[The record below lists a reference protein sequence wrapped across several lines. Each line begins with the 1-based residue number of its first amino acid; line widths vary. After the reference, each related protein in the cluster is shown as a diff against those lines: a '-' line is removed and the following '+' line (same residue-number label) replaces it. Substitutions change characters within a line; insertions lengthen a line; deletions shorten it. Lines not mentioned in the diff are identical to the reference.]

1 MGFNKE
7 TAMMEHGIVGMGLF
21 AAWLFAAVRG
31 AAAAEPWRAVDQ
43 PELKQALERA
53 PVLHTE
59 SLGEPA
65 RGVNTWEHWLVPNP
79 DGQSWDVLQCYFKEY
94 RGPTWLYAI

>member
-1 MGFNKE
+1 VPLHPEPG
-7 TAMMEHGIVGMGLF
+7 TDGTRLGMGRLEPEGMHWRVVVQVEHCIVWTGLLTVLLF
-21 AAWLFAAVRG
+21 AAAGG

-53 PVLHTE
+53 PVLIPE

-65 RGVNTWEHWLVPNP
+65 RGVNT
-79 DGQSWDVLQCYFKEY
+79 
-94 RGPTWLYAI
+94 